1 MAGCKT
7 SSVSGDTRPL
17 PRPIRGS
24 REAPGLEAGV
34 GDRDGRGD
42 EAPRLWAPR
51 GRSQR
56 GATRDTEEVAPASPA
71 STAEG
76 PPGSGRRARGR
87 GLRRRLREAGAR
99 RGLQV
104 PACPAALTRPR
115 LPLKGSGSRSRRV
128 AAAFALP
135 PLQGGREQP
144 APSPALLASLLPQH
158 PGALLVQ
165 PSRLGDS
172 RPSPRPRA
180 PRLSHPAAPMPRY
193 G

>member
-7 SSVSGDTRPL
+7 SSVSRGTRLL

-24 REAPGLEAGV
+24 REAPGLDAGA
-34 GDRDGRGD
+34 GERDGRGD
-42 EAPRLWAPR
+42 EAPRVWAPG

-56 GATRDTEEVAPASPA
+56 GATPGTEEVAPASPA
-71 STAEG
+71 SAVEG
-76 PPGSGRRARGR
+76 PPGSRRRARGR
-87 GLRRRLREAGAR
+87 GFRRRLREAGAR

-104 PACPAALTRPR
+104 PACPAALTRPL

-144 APSPALLASLLPQH
+144 APSPALLSSFFGSTKGRSSCNP
-158 PGALLVQ
+158 PGSGI
-165 PSRLGDS
+165 PF
-172 RPSPRPRA
+172 RA
-180 PRLSHPAAPMPRY
+180 RARVPRLSHPAAPMPRY